1 MGKSQ
6 ENIRDIIMQAV
17 EAGRISAERTAK
29 DAFKATERRLYGLP
43 TLKIKLEDD
52 LERLEEFKLYGPR
65 ERSKSITRFVK
76 NGNRLTPDEIWEA
89 VLMDME
95 ATIAADRYEIETLE
109 RALATVRDDPY
120 YGQLAD
126 IIQQLIDDG
135 ENLLATGFT
144 QADIDD
150 LLGEIGGELGEDEEP
165 PSLGKKEDIADGIK
179 CTVGD
184 FSFRLEEA
192 EFEDLMADVREKV
205 GFTQELVCAE
215 LKGRLFD
222 EV

>member
-1 MGKSQ
+1 M
-6 ENIRDIIMQAV
+6 
-17 EAGRISAERTAK
+17 ER
-29 DAFKATERRLYGLP
+29 
-43 TLKIKLEDD
+43 
-52 LERLEEFKLYGPR
+52 
-65 ERSKSITRFVK
+65 
-76 NGNRLTPDEIWEA
+76 
-89 VLMDME
+89 
-95 ATIAADRYEIETLE
+95 
-109 RALATVRDDPY
+109 
-120 YGQLAD
+120 
-126 IIQQLIDDG
+126 
-135 ENLLATGFT
+135 NLLATGFT

-165 PSLGKKEDIADGIK
+165 PSLGKKEDTADGIK
-179 CTVGD
+179 CIVGD